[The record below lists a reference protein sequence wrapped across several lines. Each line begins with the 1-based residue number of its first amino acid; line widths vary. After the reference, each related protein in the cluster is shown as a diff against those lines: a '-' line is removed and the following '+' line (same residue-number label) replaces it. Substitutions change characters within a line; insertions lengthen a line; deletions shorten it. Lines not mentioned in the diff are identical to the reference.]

1 MTITWPIVIFGV
13 AMILTG
19 IFVTVRR
26 VQIARA
32 VAYSQR
38 EVLGKFA
45 GSAPKN
51 STPGRTAFVGIMACI
66 MGVFFVIIGILRDP
80 SA

>member
-1 MTITWPIVIFGV
+1 MTITWPIVLMGAGQIV
-13 AMILTG
+13 MG
-19 IFVTVRR
+19 IFFVLRR
-26 VQIARA
+26 VEIARFMA
-32 VAYSQR
+32 NGQR
-38 EVLGKFA
+38 EVFGKLA

-51 STPGRTAFVGIMACI
+51 STPGRTAFVGAMFCI

>member
-1 MTITWPIVIFGV
+1 MANG
-13 AMILTG
+13 
-19 IFVTVRR
+19 
-26 VQIARA
+26 
-32 VAYSQR
+32 QR
-38 EVLGKFA
+38 EVFGKIA

-51 STPGRTAFVGIMACI
+51 STPGRTAFVGTMFCI